1 MASVTHAAAPRFR
14 LRLPTLLELGALLA
28 FLFVVAPLVVVAG
41 AALNSEAMAFPPRLL
56 TFHWMI
62 QALQEWDFVSG
73 ALVSFCLALA
83 AASVSTM
90 FAIPVALMLR
100 RVRPATARLL
110 SLTFLG
116 PLLVP
121 TVIFALA
128 LYQVMLTVFGSNSL
142 FALLAGHV
150 IITMPYPVR
159 TITAVSEGLD
169 PALEDAASSVGS
181 HPWNTFRRVT
191 FPLIKSGVVAGFLF
205 AFITSWNDFS
215 VSIFLTPREFAP
227 LPIKIYEY
235 LLYEY
240 RPVIAAVSTWSVLAS
255 AALVYIIDRLVGLNV
270 FVGQR
275 ST

>member
-1 MASVTHAAAPRFR
+1 MASAAPTPTPTAR
-14 LRLPTLLELGALLA
+14 LRLPSLLEVGALVA
-28 FLFVVAPLVVVAG
+28 FLFVVAPIVVVAG
-41 AALNSEAMAFPPRLL
+41 AALNSEAMAFPPRHL
-56 TFHWMI
+56 TLHWMI
-62 QALQEWDFVSG
+62 QALQDADFVQG
-73 ALVSFCLALA
+73 AIVSFCLAA
-83 AASVSTM
+83 AAATVATA

-100 RVRPATARLL
+100 RIRPAVARLL

-121 TVIFALA
+121 TIIFALA

-142 FALLAGHV
+142 FALLAGHI

-159 TITAVSEGLD
+159 TITAVSENLD
-169 PALEDAASSVGS
+169 PALEDAAGSVGS
-181 HPWNTFRRVT
+181 DPWTTFRRVT
-191 FPLIKSGVVAGFLF
+191 LPLIKSGMIAGFLF

-215 VSIFLTPREFAP
+215 VSIFLTPRAFAP

-240 RPVIAAVSTWSVLAS
+240 RPLVAAVSTWSVLAS
-255 AALVYIIDRLVGLNV
+255 AVLVYMIDRLVGLNV

-275 ST
+275 AS